1 MDDRL
6 YPLPGA
12 SAVPPEVIARLKA
25 AVGPR
30 GFAED
35 PAEIAPHVVAWR
47 DGWQGEVPLVMRPET
62 TQEVAAIVRIC
73 AEAEVAIVPQSGNTG
88 LTGGG
93 QPHMGGSE
101 IVLSLARMNR
111 IRAVDPLNDS
121 MTVEAGVILQRVQEE
136 AARHDR
142 LFPLSLAAE
151 GTCQIGGNLST
162 NAGGVQVLRYGNA
175 RALVLGLEV
184 VTAQGEIWDGLR
196 ALRKDN
202 AGYDMKQVFLGS
214 EGTLGIITAATLK
227 LMPRPKDSAV
237 ALVAVPSAEAGIQLL
252 AHLKSAMGETVTA
265 FELMHEICFTLARET
280 MGHEDP
286 LPGHEWRVLLQVDGP
301 GPEGRMAETLQAALA
316 EAMEAGVAV
325 DAALP
330 SSLDQVAKLWRI
342 REDQAE
348 VQQRAGAGI
357 KHDISVPV
365 SRIPEFVARADAARL
380 PPLHLRARRRRQPAL
395 QPDPARGLDR
405 RRLEGRD
412 RRDQPHRPRSG
423 GGDERLDHRR
433 ARGRPPADARDG
445 APEGPGRDVP
455 DAPPEG
461 RHGSRGHPQPRQDAA
476 LRPGRRRAGLRRRP
490 GKGCAPRDAS
500 RGARPASPGP
510 SACSPKQTWARSD
523 GGDAGRVAAATPR
536 ARRRRSC
543 CDPAERPQRSR
554 GICGAQA
561 PRGPGGLPPAEA
573 RGWRAASLSRSARA
587 IAMAR
592 AMRVRSR

>member
-365 SRIPEFVARADAARL
+365 SRIPEFVARADAALAAVYPGFRPCTFGHAGDGNLHYNPIRPEDWTDAAWKAETGAINRIVHDLVAEMNGSITAEHGVGRL
-380 PPLHLRARRRRQPAL
+380 RMHEMARLKDPVEMSLMRRLKAAM
-395 QPDPARGLDR
+395 DPAGILN
-405 RRLEGRD
+405 
-412 RRDQPHRPRSG
+412 
-423 GGDERLDHRR
+423 
-433 ARGRPPADARDG
+433 
-445 APEGPGRDVP
+445 
-455 DAPPEG
+455 
-461 RHGSRGHPQPRQDAA
+461 
-476 LRPGRRRAGLRRRP
+476 P
-490 GKGCAPRDAS
+490 GKM
-500 RGARPASPGP
+500 
-510 SACSPKQTWARSD
+510 
-523 GGDAGRVAAATPR
+523 
-536 ARRRRSC
+536 
-543 CDPAERPQRSR
+543 
-554 GICGAQA
+554 
-561 PRGPGGLPPAEA
+561 LP
-573 RGWRAASLSRSARA
+573 
-587 IAMAR
+587 
-592 AMRVRSR
+592 